1 MNVNQLPLETQG
13 QLLQEY
19 SYNTEGCTLDKFVQE
34 IYNDDY
40 SEVDGDF
47 EILMGTL
54 EDENFI
60 TEVLEG
66 VVNRN
71 IQS

>member
-1 MNVNQLPLETQG
+1 MNVNQLPKETQG

-19 SYNTEGCTLDKFVQE
+19 SYNTEGCTVNNFVQE

>member
-1 MNVNQLPLETQG
+1 MNVNQLPKETQG